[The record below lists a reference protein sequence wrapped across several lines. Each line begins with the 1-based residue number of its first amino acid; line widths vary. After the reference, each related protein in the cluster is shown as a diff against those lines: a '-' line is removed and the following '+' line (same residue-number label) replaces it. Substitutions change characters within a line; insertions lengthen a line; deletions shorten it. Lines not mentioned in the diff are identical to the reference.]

1 MSTEPISV
9 IADLRFLQ
17 KSEINPCFKESLEVA
32 ISLLESMGKDS
43 EMLDAVERWGDGKK
57 WVARQSTR
65 YEGFRLHNISGE
77 KWRDYVSFDTAREAI
92 TTAMKKEA

>member
-17 KSEINPCFKESLEVA
+17 KAEINPCFKESLESA
-32 ISLLESMGKDS
+32 ISLLESMRKDG
-43 EMLDAVERWGDGKK
+43 EILDWLEARSWVEVRSIVNGRHMDASGMNDT
-57 WVARQSTR
+57 VAGTN
-65 YEGFRLHNISGE
+65 L
-77 KWRDYVSFDTAREAI
+77 REAI